1 MKDKA
6 AKNKSETD
14 EANDGGKIDPST
26 SLTEDEVTVNRLQEI
41 INRYYKMN
49 IKCDLILYKINK
61 LNKIR
66 KMQQAT

>member
-6 AKNKSETD
+6 AKNEGEVVMTPL
-14 EANDGGKIDPST
+14 A
-26 SLTEDEVTVNRLQEI
+26 EDEEAINRLQEI

-61 LNKIR
+61 IR
-66 KMQQAT
+66 KAQQPV